1 VWPKPLAVPIRLRIA
16 LFGIGVVT
24 LTVALFSFVFYAL
37 LASGVPAEQ
46 DLLLRQRAEATRG
59 AVERASAA
67 DIYEGRVL
75 VPFDGSDAL
84 VEVLGSDGS
93 ALSGGPERAVQA
105 VRVPHELLAAATA
118 TGSASGIAE
127 SATGDSQR
135 VLVLTWS
142 RPDLGV
148 AGHVVAAQSTE
159 RVRKNVEGLRAFLIL
174 SAVITLLAV
183 SGAIWTVAGRALQPL
198 KTMARAADDIRHTQ
212 DLSRRLPVGR
222 ARDEVSQ
229 LAASFNGMLARL
241 QDAYQKLS
249 DALESQRRLVADASH
264 ELRTPI
270 TSIYSNAG
278 FLLGRADARPED
290 IRAALEDIA
299 NESER
304 MGRLV
309 QNLLTL
315 ARVDSGHLQ
324 LEKVTVDLEVLVR
337 EVCGQAMALH
347 PERSFRVRAPADAVV
362 GNGAPMCVTANEDAL
377 KQVLWILIDNAVK
390 HTRAGGNVWLT
401 MSRVSRGDA
410 APGLR
415 LYVAD
420 DGAGIPEAD
429 LERIFDRFYRADPAR
444 SGDGT
449 GLGLAIARWIVS
461 EHGGWLN
468 ARNNDLGGATFLID
482 LPPAT
487 LAPDSDDLHP
497 HHPRLLP
504 NA

>member
-1 VWPKPLAVPIRLRIA
+1 VPIRVRIA
-16 LFGIGVVT
+16 LFGMGVVT

-46 DLLLRQRAEATRG
+46 QVQLRQRAEATLG
-59 AVERASAA
+59 AVEHASAE
-67 DIYEGRVL
+67 DIRGRRVA
-75 VPFDGSDAL
+75 VPLDFTHGFDAL

-93 ALSGGPERAVQA
+93 ALSGGFETAAPPIAVPQ
-105 VRVPHELLAAATA
+105 ELLAAARA
-118 TGSASGIAE
+118 TGSASGAAE
-127 SATGDSQR
+127 SATGASLR
-135 VLVLTWS
+135 VHVLSWS
-142 RPDLGV
+142 RPDLGLD
-148 AGHVVAAQSTE
+148 GYVVAAQSTE
-159 RVRKNVEGLRAFLIL
+159 RVRKDVDGLRAFLIL
-174 SAVITLLAV
+174 SAAITLLAV

-198 KTMARAADDIRHTQ
+198 KTMARATDDIRRTQ

-222 ARDEVSQ
+222 SRDEVSQ
-229 LAASFNGMLARL
+229 LTASFNGMLARL
-241 QDAYQKLS
+241 QEAYQQLS

-299 NESER
+299 KESER

-315 ARVDSGHLQ
+315 ARADAGLQ
-324 LEKVTVDLEVLVR
+324 LEKRTVDLEVLVR
-337 EVCGQAMALH
+337 DVCRQAVALH
-347 PERSFRVRAPADAVV
+347 PDRSFRVRAPADTSPVRDGEMWV
-362 GNGAPMCVTANEDAL
+362 GANEDAL
-377 KQVLWILIDNAVK
+377 KQVLWILVDNAVK
-390 HTRAGGNVWLT
+390 HTGAGGSVWLT
-401 MSRVSRGDA
+401 MSRASRGGTA
-410 APGLR
+410 SGVR
-415 LYVAD
+415 LQVAD

-429 LERIFDRFYRADPAR
+429 VERIFDRFYRADPAR

-461 EHGGWLN
+461 EHGGWLS

-482 LPPAT
+482 LPTAT
-487 LAPDSDDLHP
+487 QAAGSAQTPS
-497 HHPRLLP
+497 
-504 NA
+504 

>member
-337 EVCGQAMALH
+337 
-347 PERSFRVRAPADAVV
+347 
-362 GNGAPMCVTANEDAL
+362 
-377 KQVLWILIDNAVK
+377 
-390 HTRAGGNVWLT
+390 
-401 MSRVSRGDA
+401 
-410 APGLR
+410 
-415 LYVAD
+415 
-420 DGAGIPEAD
+420 
-429 LERIFDRFYRADPAR
+429 
-444 SGDGT
+444 
-449 GLGLAIARWIVS
+449 
-461 EHGGWLN
+461 
-468 ARNNDLGGATFLID
+468 
-482 LPPAT
+482 
-487 LAPDSDDLHP
+487 
-497 HHPRLLP
+497 
-504 NA
+504 